1 VRRRCERVELLAKN
15 AIASLTHS
23 ASACML
29 PAVLERVAET
39 TREKLS
45 TRARALAKTR
55 QVLLP
60 FEVPTATPIEDKEGE
75 KVSVVGDSSET
86 FLPNIGTG
94 AVPILGRPS
103 PPSLVPMS
111 TEVSVTLR
119 PARMAS
125 KAAEAEAEAEA
136 AEATRF
142 TLGDAFW
149 VDEEVPFKELP
160 KGLRALMGSEDDSN
174 HSWTHA
180 AGSPDS
186 SPKGLRRPS
195 RDEDSKVFEDPKG
208 SPKGLRGR
216 PKGGKKGKGKKDD
229 EEDVRGTVPYSE
241 ARAAYS
247 AYLCHATEEA
257 LDAIAQTLEREN
269 GGAPAT
275 ELAFILA
282 PQLMES
288 VEKSQVH

>member
-1 VRRRCERVELLAKN
+1 
-15 AIASLTHS
+15 
-23 ASACML
+23 ML
-29 PAVLERVAET
+29 PVVLERVAET

-45 TRARALAKTR
+45 SRARALAKTR
-55 QVLLP
+55 QVLVP
-60 FEVPTATPIEDKEGE
+60 FEAPTATPTEDKEGE
-75 KVSVVGDSSET
+75 KVSDPSELS
-86 FLPNIGTG
+86 LPIIGNGT
-94 AVPILGRPS
+94 VPILGRAS
-103 PPSLVPMS
+103 PPSPVPMS
-111 TEVSVTLR
+111 TEVSVTPMALR
-119 PARMAS
+119 LARRATKEAAS
-125 KAAEAEAEAEA
+125 AEAEV
-136 AEATRF
+136 AEATRLA
-142 TLGDAFW
+142 LGDAFW

-174 HSWTHA
+174 NSWNHA
-180 AGSPDS
+180 AGSPAS

-195 RDEDSKVFEDPKG
+195 LDEDPKG
-208 SPKGLRGR
+208 RPKGGLDEDPKGDPKGR

-257 LDAIAQTLEREN
+257 LDVLAHTLEKEN

-288 VEKSQVH
+288 VEKSQVHC